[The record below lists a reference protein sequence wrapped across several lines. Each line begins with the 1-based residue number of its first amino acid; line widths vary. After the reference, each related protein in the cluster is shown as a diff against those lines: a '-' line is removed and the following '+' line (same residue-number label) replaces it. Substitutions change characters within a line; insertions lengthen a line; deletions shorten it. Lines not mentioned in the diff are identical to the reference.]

1 MEKQDERDRDTDGV
15 VEMRESEAAICDVA
29 IDPFGDGL
37 KRRQRPAGAQAFDR
51 LAAEERRGISDRPD
65 KTKEIA
71 IVFEPPMRKS
81 SEKQDV
87 VNGGGKEKENP
98 IAPV

>member
-1 MEKQDERDRDTDGV
+1 MPHSQTSLQAVKIGSVYEKRENQLTDKG
-15 VEMRESEAAICDVA
+15 RGASE
-29 IDPFGDGL
+29 
-37 KRRQRPAGAQAFDR
+37 K
-51 LAAEERRGISDRPD
+51 RRGIADAPD
-65 KTKEIA
+65 KTKQMA

-87 VNGGGKEKENP
+87 VNGGDKEKENP